1 MSAKTYRQTPVAVE
15 AIRFEKPY
23 WKVKEF
29 CPDITFYKGGS
40 YGTLVRLAGLPTPEG
55 VVKIE
60 LGDFIIKGIDGG
72 YYPCKPDAFK
82 QDYEE
87 VDG

>member
-1 MSAKTYRQTPVAVE
+1 MSAKTYRRTPVAVE

-29 CPDITFYKGGS
+29 CPDITFYKGGAS
-40 YGTLVRLAGLPTPEG
+40 GTLVRLASVETSGGP
-55 VVKIE
+55 VRAE
-60 LGDFIIKGIDGG
+60 LGDYIIKGADGDF
-72 YYPCKPDAFK
+72 YPCKPDAFK

-87 VDG
+87 VTA